1 MQKMNKIGAQGD
13 VVFLRVGKLPENIK
27 PHAIESG
34 KYIVAHSE
42 TGYHHVIE
50 ASETVRFY
58 TTDDP
63 LVSYLEV
70 IEATE
75 EAETVLEHLRSYHTH
90 EAWCFGPGIYEFRR
104 QKEAS
109 SRPEG
114 WQVARD

>member
-1 MQKMNKIGAQGD
+1 MLKMNKRGAQGD
-13 VVFLRVGKLPENIK
+13 VIFLRVEKLPENIK
-27 PHAIESG
+27 PHQIEDG

-42 TGYHHVIE
+42 TGHHHVIE

-75 EAETVLEHLRSYHTH
+75 EAETVLEHLRSYHPH
-90 EAWCFGPGIYEFRR
+90 EAWSFGAGIYEFHR
-104 QKEAS
+104 QIES
-109 SRPEG
+109 STRPEG
-114 WQVARD
+114 WQVAHD